1 MRAVG
6 VAILSLLLV
15 WWIGANVFLS
25 TSLFERVVNQDPR
38 AVEIHFAR
46 AWSWWPGQAHAEKLS
61 IRGTDSNIEWV
72 LTLDDVDFDVSLP
85 LLTKR
90 HFHITRARGSG
101 IAFRGRLLVESP
113 RATPEYVAQLP
124 PIPGL
129 PAVAFRPS
137 EPPPKEVWS
146 DADWDLWT
154 IQLENVIAEDV
165 REIWI
170 DGARFQGKARIAGGF
185 YLKPIRHVVIGPVEA
200 TVQSGG
206 VRLDG
211 KPALESLSGLWGVS
225 VDAFDPRYVHGDDVL
240 AFVSLRTA
248 LRAHVPDV
256 ANLGLDVPGVLP
268 RGTVDVDALD
278 LHVRRGVLA
287 EPSHVA
293 LRAPSLAAKTK
304 FGRVMA
310 HVGLEADVKG
320 SAPDARLEGRLELT
334 EVAAP
339 GVRLRG
345 ATVKGDAGELALK
358 RLGRDLH
365 VVAEAPDVTF
375 HDPPALASAAQRH
388 LGRAAEVHA
397 RGRAA
402 GRFEGWLGEE
412 RARGEVTI
420 DEARLD
426 LRADDVRARGV
437 AKVRGAIA
445 SLRWAEGR
453 VRGAELDVE
462 LGRVSVENAAG
473 RPLLLVKQ
481 IVSTGRLP
489 SLDLARPDLRS
500 ATVRAAVSGGKL
512 PDARALNAFLPPG
525 SPLAVESG
533 EGDVEG
539 IVVLAP
545 ERGVGQGNVTVS
557 VRRAGLRL
565 NDARVLG
572 DLRVEGRVDGIG
584 VGGDPMRLGGSRVI
598 VDRARVSGSSA
609 DTAAWRGV
617 VDVVRGELA
626 LAGGPRVDA
635 LVRVDAHDAS
645 PLLGLLLQNRLPN
658 IVVDA
663 ARMPDLNGALRLTV
677 SKDAMAV
684 RDLNLRGGD
693 VGVQGSWATTNARGV
708 GAFIVRK
715 GPLSVGLDVEP
726 DGTSVRVFGLDG
738 WLADRRRAVERN
750 VCGAP
755 R

>member
-310 HVGLEADVKG
+310 HVGLEADVEG
-320 SAPDARLEGRLELT
+320 SAADARLEGRLELT

-358 RLGRDLH
+358 RLGRDPH
-365 VVAEAPDVTF
+365 VVAGRRMSPSRSARAGVRGAAAP
-375 HDPPALASAAQRH
+375 R
-388 LGRAAEVHA
+388 RAAEVHA
-397 RGRAA
+397 RAPRSRPLRGGSVKSGHGGGHDRRGAARPARGRRSGA
-402 GRFEGWLGEE
+402 GRGEGP
-412 RARGEVTI
+412 
-420 DEARLD
+420 
-426 LRADDVRARGV
+426 
-437 AKVRGAIA
+437 GAIA